1 MNHQEGEF
9 EGANGVKI
17 YYQAWLPDN
26 PKAVVQIV
34 HGGFEHSGRYLNV
47 VNELI
52 PLNYTVYAD
61 DHRGHGKSEG
71 TRNYV
76 DSFDQFIEDEKK
88 VYDIIKEIYPNLP
101 IFMLGHSMGAII
113 AAYFAQ
119 KYEELLAGLILSGT
133 TTSSAA
139 FPKLLKM
146 MMKIL
151 SKITPKLTINPNV
164 DPNVLSRDPEV
175 VKAYQEDPYVHAEKI
190 TIRLAGEITRYIDG
204 LVDVYKNFTL
214 PLLVQ
219 CGSEDRLMKVKDFK
233 EDLIN
238 VFKME
243 DKEINIYDGLYH
255 EVYNELEND
264 RIMVLKDLT
273 DWLEKHV

>member
-1 MNHQEGEF
+1 MNHHEGEF
-9 EGANGVKI
+9 EGANGLKI

-52 PLNYTVYAD
+52 PRNYAVYAD
-61 DHRGHGKSEG
+61 DHRGNGKSEG

-76 DSFDQFIEDEKK
+76 DSFDQFIDDEKK
-88 VYDIIKEIYPNLP
+88 VYDIIKNKHPDLP
-101 IFMLGHSMGAII
+101 VFMLGHSMGAII
-113 AAYFAQ
+113 AAYFAK

-133 TTSSAA
+133 TASSAA
-139 FPKLLKM
+139 FPKLLKIM
-146 MMKIL
+146 VKVL
-151 SKITPKLTINPNV
+151 SKITPKLTINPNL

-175 VKAYQEDPYVHAEKI
+175 VKAYQEDPYVHAEKM
-190 TIRLAGEITRYIDG
+190 TIRLAGEITKYIDG
-204 LVDVYKNFTL
+204 LVDVYENFTL

-219 CGSEDRLMKVKDFK
+219 CGSEDKLMKVRDFK

-243 DKEINIYDGLYH
+243 DKEINIYEGLYH
-255 EVYNELEND
+255 EVYNELKND

-273 DWLEKHV
+273 NWLEKHV